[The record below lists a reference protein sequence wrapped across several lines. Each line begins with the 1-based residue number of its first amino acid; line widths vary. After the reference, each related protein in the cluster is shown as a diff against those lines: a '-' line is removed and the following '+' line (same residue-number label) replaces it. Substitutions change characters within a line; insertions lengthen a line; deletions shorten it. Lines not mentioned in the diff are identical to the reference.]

1 MIQIIYS
8 NRYCFGFGFIC
19 RVGTAHFVWVALWKA
34 FLSIDISM
42 AAIGTLQKQIF
53 SNIAFNGDST
63 NKTKSIL
70 SRHPAICYHHKSA
83 HSHRP
88 FITHPA
94 FINHILTTLRSIS
107 LYRMI
112 DQQILI
118 WWIPRNRPFLFK
130 HVFDLQN
137 MYLYLPAVRGIS
149 IHPQSTTHILYIFV
163 FFFVR

>member
-1 MIQIIYS
+1 MISSVCRLPWMEDIWLYQYF
-8 NRYCFGFGFIC
+8 NRYN
-19 RVGTAHFVWVALWKA
+19 WELKKK
-34 FLSIDISM
+34 
-42 AAIGTLQKQIF
+42 KQIN
-53 SNIAFNGDST
+53 NIRVLNQLFPISIPVEIT
-63 NKTKSIL
+63 NQNQTIYL
-70 SRHPAICYHHKSA
+70 VCSRHPAICYHHKSA

-137 MYLYLPAVRGIS
+137 MYSYLCRQSKAYIS
-149 IHPQSTTHILYIFV
+149 IYPHPHPQYIYIQKKI
-163 FFFVR
+163 VR